1 MQVTA
6 TFRTRV
12 AVTRSQD
19 GEMTATN
26 MLPSGQTRIES
37 LEMRGI
43 TKRFPGVLASDHVDF
58 DVKSGEVH
66 ALLGENGAGKSTLM
80 KILYGL
86 YHADEGEILLNGKP
100 VTIASPTDAINLGV
114 GMIHQHFMLVPS
126 LTVAENVALGLPS
139 SRGPLT
145 DLDRVSKRIVELAAI
160 YGLKI
165 DPDAYVWQLS
175 VGQQQRVEIIKALY
189 RGAALLIL
197 DEPTAVLTPQEVD
210 ELFVIMHQ
218 MVKDGHGLIF
228 ISHKLHEVVEISNRV
243 TVLRDGRKIGTRP
256 TSETTK
262 KDLAN
267 WMVGRE
273 ISFAPDRGDVKRGE
287 IRLKLDQLSCGSDR
301 GTPGLRGV
309 SLEIHSGEILG
320 IAGVSGNGQR
330 ELAEAVT
337 GLRKVTSGRIYL
349 EGNDVTGFAPG
360 DLTDR
365 MLSYIPEERMR
376 DGIIKDFT
384 VAENMILREHQKQPF
399 SRSGFLKLKDISTH
413 TDKLISQ
420 FQVKTPSQE
429 TLAKNLSGG
438 NIQKI
443 ILAREISRNPRAI
456 VAAQP
461 TRGLDIGA
469 TEYVREQLL
478 DQRKRGA
485 AVLLI
490 SEDLDEIFALSDRIA
505 VIYEGQIMDILPRQ
519 HAIPE
524 KLGLLMA
531 GVRPEGTPAAA
542 S

>member
-1 MQVTA
+1 
-6 TFRTRV
+6 
-12 AVTRSQD
+12 
-19 GEMTATN
+19 MTPN
-26 MLPSGQTRIES
+26 ILPSGQTRIDN

-80 KILYGL
+80 KVLYGL
-86 YHADEGEILLNGKP
+86 YHPDEGEILLNGKP
-100 VTIASPTDAINLGV
+100 VDIASPIDAINLGI

-145 DLDRVSKRIVELAAI
+145 DLDRVSKRILELAGI

-165 DPDAYVWQLS
+165 DPGVYIWQLS

-262 KDLAN
+262 QDLAN

-273 ISFAPDRGDVKRGE
+273 ISFAPDRGNVELGE
-287 IRLKLDQLSCGSDR
+287 VRLKLTDVSCGSDR

-309 SLEIHSGEILG
+309 SLEVRSGEILG

-330 ELAEAVT
+330 ELAESIT
-337 GLRKVTSGRIYL
+337 GLRKVTDGTILL
-349 EGNDVTGFAPG
+349 EGEDISGLTPG
-360 DLTDR
+360 EITDR

-376 DGIIKDFT
+376 DGMIKDFT
-384 VAENMILREHQKQPF
+384 VAENMILREHQKQPY
-399 SRSGFLKLKDISTH
+399 SRSGFLNLREISSH
-413 TDKLISQ
+413 TDQLIEK
-420 FQVKTPSQE
+420 FHVKTPSQE
-429 TLAKNLSGG
+429 TLVKNLSGG

-443 ILAREISRNPRAI
+443 VLAREISRNPRAI

-478 DQRKRGA
+478 MERRKGVA
-485 AVLLI
+485 ILLI
-490 SEDLDEIFALSDRIA
+490 SEDLDEILALSDRIA
-505 VIYEGQIMDILPRQ
+505 VLYEGQVMDSVSR
-519 HAIPE
+519 ANATPE
-524 KLGLLMA
+524 RLGLLMA
-531 GVRPEGTPAAA
+531 GVRPEEGVPVVQ
-542 S
+542 